1 MGQKKVNI
9 EALKARIEEMRKNK
23 DVLLKKLAE
32 KKKEYNTKKEAE

>member
-9 EALKARIEEMRKNK
+9 KALKARIEEMRKNK

>member
-32 KKKEYNTKKEAE
+32 KKKEYNTNKEAE